1 MYKIAILG
9 CENSHANTFLNY
21 IVKDRRVED
30 VEVVGVYSEDR
41 AAAEKLREEYGVPV
55 ADRPDEFV
63 GKIDGLVVTARHGG
77 LHYPYAK
84 PYIASGIPMFID
96 KPITVAED
104 DAVAFMRDLKVN
116 GVRVCGGSVAAFSE
130 HIQAMRALVAL
141 EAHGKVLGGF
151 LRAPIN
157 MENPYGGFHFYCQH
171 LVQAMTTIFG
181 AYPRSVR
188 VFASDGTYTCVVR
201 YDACDVTLVF
211 VDGNYLYYAAVSCER
226 SVIGNTF
233 GFETAFQAEFM
244 EFYELLK
251 GAPSKDYHE
260 YIAPVFIHTAIERA
274 IQSGREEPVHP
285 VPEI

>member
-104 DAVAFMRDLKVN
+104 DAVAFMRDLKAN

-130 HIQAMRALVAL
+130 HIQAMRALVSLA
-141 EAHGKVLGGF
+141 
-151 LRAPIN
+151 
-157 MENPYGGFHFYCQH
+157 
-171 LVQAMTTIFG
+171 
-181 AYPRSVR
+181 
-188 VFASDGTYTCVVR
+188 
-201 YDACDVTLVF
+201 
-211 VDGNYLYYAAVSCER
+211 DGNRLVGIISHVAELKNRIDRQILVTKSPAGGSRAE
-226 SVIGNTF
+226 SV
-233 GFETAFQAEFM
+233 
-244 EFYELLK
+244 
-251 GAPSKDYHE
+251 
-260 YIAPVFIHTAIERA
+260 V
-274 IQSGREEPVHP
+274 
-285 VPEI
+285 